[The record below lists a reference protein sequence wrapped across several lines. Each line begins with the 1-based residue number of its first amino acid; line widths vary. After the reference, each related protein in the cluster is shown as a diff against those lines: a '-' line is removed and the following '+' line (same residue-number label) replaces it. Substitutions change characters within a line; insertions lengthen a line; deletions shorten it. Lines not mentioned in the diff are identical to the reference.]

1 MTIEEAIQHCEE
13 VAAGETEQG
22 KCPACAAEHK
32 QLAEWLREL
41 VAIRAQPH
49 TLDRSRWVGCKEC
62 VPPWCKTC
70 IRYDVQNMDTICKF
84 SCINHSKHKPNNFC
98 QSCGRPLTEE
108 AWAELERRIND
119 GTTD

>member
-49 TLDRSRWVGCKEC
+49 TLDRSRWVG
-62 VPPWCKTC
+62 
-70 IRYDVQNMDTICKF
+70 
-84 SCINHSKHKPNNFC
+84 
-98 QSCGRPLTEE
+98 
-108 AWAELERRIND
+108 
-119 GTTD
+119 

>member
-49 TLDRSRWVGCKEC
+49 TLDRSRWDGCE
-62 VPPWCKTC
+62 WCEEYSGTY
-70 IRYDVQNMDTICKF
+70 IYQNGWKYC
-84 SCINHSKHKPNNFC
+84 PL
-98 QSCGRPLTEE
+98 CGRPLTKA
-108 AWAELERRIND
+108 AWAELERRING